1 MSSFE
6 VKSFASLCFD
16 ILHQVF
22 ISFDRYL
29 YDNAVLRLE
38 RNKPTSISS
47 RILKGIRTHYIF
59 FMFKELQNTENKFPY
74 CRFLRALTFKR
85 P

>member
-59 FMFKELQNTENKFPY
+59 FMFKNCKTRKTNFHTVVFFV
-74 CRFLRALTFKR
+74 R
-85 P
+85 